1 MHKGGSESI
10 QKSTKHLTET
20 LSEDFAVHLGE
31 SKVINMDEKKFT
43 SKNVFSQL
51 KISFWRW
58 IRSI

>member
-31 SKVINMDEKKFT
+31 SKVNMDEKKFT

-51 KISFWRW
+51 KISF
-58 IRSI
+58 

>member
-51 KISFWRW
+51 KISF
-58 IRSI
+58 

>member
-31 SKVINMDEKKFT
+31 SKVINMDEKKN
-43 SKNVFSQL
+43 SRL
-51 KISFWRW
+51 KTCFHNLR
-58 IRSI
+58 